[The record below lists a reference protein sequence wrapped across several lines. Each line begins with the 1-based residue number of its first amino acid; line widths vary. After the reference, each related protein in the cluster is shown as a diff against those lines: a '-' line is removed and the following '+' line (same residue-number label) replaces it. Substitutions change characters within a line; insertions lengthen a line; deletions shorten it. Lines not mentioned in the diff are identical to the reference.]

1 MSSLSVIMITLDEEE
16 NIRACLQS
24 VAWADEIIVV
34 DAESTDRTA
43 AIAKEYTDRVFVIP
57 WQGYAANKSFALA
70 QARGEWIFWIDADE
84 IVPAALAREI
94 QAVIRSGPRYSG
106 YEVARKA
113 YFLGRWIKHC
123 GWYPGYVLRLF
134 RRDHGRFNEH
144 RVHEGVELAGDR
156 ARLQNSLDH
165 YTDRDLEHYMWKFN
179 RYTSLAAEELAG
191 KGRRGGLAAF
201 LFRPLHAFI
210 KMYILKRGFLDGVEG
225 LMLCLLSANY
235 VAAKYAKAWELSRCN
250 NEKNSIP

>member
-24 VAWADEIIVV
+24 VSWADEIIVV

-43 AIAKEYTDRVFVIP
+43 AIAKEYTDRVFVVP

-94 QAVIRSGPRYSG
+94 QDVIRSGPRYSG

-156 ARLQNSLDH
+156 ARLQNSQI
-165 YTDRDLEHYMWKFN
+165 
-179 RYTSLAAEELAG
+179 
-191 KGRRGGLAAF
+191 GRA
-201 LFRPLHAFI
+201 H
-210 KMYILKRGFLDGVEG
+210 V
-225 LMLCLLSANY
+225 
-235 VAAKYAKAWELSRCN
+235 
-250 NEKNSIP
+250 